1 MSSIASSLWTPHK
14 GGIAAPLG
22 FSASGISAGLKASGK
37 PDLALVLAPCGAVC
51 AGTFTQSVVRA
62 ACVDLCINRLKN
74 TSGQARAVVIN
85 SGQANACTGERGL
98 TDSLQITNTLAHRLN
113 LMPEEVLVCS
123 TGVIGQVIPIDKLIN
138 GLEPLVQSLDQLDG
152 TNAADAILTTD
163 LIHKQIALQTFLGG
177 RRVRIG
183 GMAKG
188 SGMIHPNM
196 ATMLAFLTC
205 DAGVPADIWS
215 QMIQKAA
222 NSSFNAITVDG
233 DTSTNDSFIAFA
245 AGEYLE
251 EKFYD
256 SLQVGL
262 QQITEYLAKSIV
274 RDGEGANCLIQVEV
288 EGAQSN
294 SCAMKVAKTISSSPL
309 VKTAV
314 HGADP
319 NWGRIA
325 AAAGSAGVIF
335 DPSQISIWIGSYQL
349 VKSGCPKE
357 FNNNE
362 VSLYMK
368 GKLNNLKDYLL
379 IKVRLGSGKGEAV
392 SWGCDLS
399 KEYITI
405 NADYTT

>member
-1 MSSIASSLWTPHK
+1 MSSLGSALWTPQH

-22 FSASGISAGLKASGK
+22 FSASGISAGLKPSGK
-37 PDLALVLAPCGAVC
+37 PDLALLLAPYGAVC
-51 AGTFTQSVVRA
+51 AGMFTQSVVRA
-62 ACVDLCINRLKN
+62 SCVDLCIERLKK
-74 TSGQARAVVIN
+74 TSGKARAVLIN

-98 TDSLQITNTLAHRLN
+98 MDSLQATNALAELLN
-113 LMPEEVLVCS
+113 LNSEEVLICS
-123 TGVIGQVIPIDKLIN
+123 TGVIGKIIPMDNLLK
-138 GLEPLVQSLDQLDG
+138 GLEPLLKSLDQRDG
-152 TNAADAILTTD
+152 SDAAHAILTTD
-163 LIHKQIALQTFLGG
+163 LITKQIAFESVLGN
-177 RRVRIG
+177 RKVKIG

-205 DAGVPADIWS
+205 DAGVPEAIWS
-215 QMIQKAA
+215 EMIKKAA

-245 AGEYLE
+245 AGEALE

-256 SLQVGL
+256 SLQIGL

-274 RDGEGANCLIQVEV
+274 RDGEGANCLFQVHIL
-288 EGAQSN
+288 GAENNTS
-294 SCAMKVAKTISSSPL
+294 AMKIAKLICSSPL
-309 VKTAV
+309 VKTAI

-325 AAAGSAGVIF
+325 AAAGRAGIIF
-335 DPSQISIWIGSYQL
+335 DPNKLSIWIGPYKL
-349 VKSGCPKE
+349 VENGLPLD
-357 FNNNE
+357 FNYNE
-362 VSLYMK
+362 VVLYMK
-368 GKLNNLKDYLL
+368 NKFNNLTDYLS
-379 IKVRLGSGKGEAV
+379 IKISIGFGKGEAI